1 MKIKKERRLYADDVM
16 NFCRKKELYTCGNC
30 SEYGKMLDMR
40 NKDNITD
47 NQLFKIAYDILLHSD
62 TERDI
67 ENIMFELSEI
77 SHTFYNVEI

>member
-1 MKIKKERRLYADDVM
+1 MKIKKERRLYSDDVM
-16 NFCRKKELYTCGNC
+16 NLCRVKELYTCGNC
-30 SEYGKMLDMR
+30 SEYGKMLDMC

-77 SHTFYNVEI
+77 SHTFFEVEI